1 MVATTKFTSLVGSV
15 TLALIVASSLNAA
28 PVLVKRDDAAA
39 PAGYISVAQPQ
50 MNEQDIYAVG
60 IPDVPAAAPAAGATF
75 AEVIQAA
82 AQAALAKSN
91 QTMNAVNTYDPTPAP
106 AGAAQS
112 QVAPESNVAA
122 APNADAVLAG
132 NPDQGQEFQQVI
144 GNLAGAAQVA
154 EGDAGLK
161 GNPDEGDEYRQ
172 VIAQQMAQLGQ
183 KARRALRNAVWE
195 ARQIPPPLA
204 SAGAPNTAA
213 PSTASVTDAVTD
225 VPDTVTG
232 VTDTATGV
240 TDAATGV
247 TDTATGVTDTATGV
261 TDATTGASDA
271 VTGAT
276 STTAV
281 TDAAGDVPVAAP
293 VPSDYASPPAPSP
306 SSNAAV
312 PGVPAPAVPGVPSA
326 SSVPA
331 APAVPTSGL
340 PTSGVPSVPTSGVP
354 SVPTSGLLT
363 SALPTGALP
372 TGAVPSAPAVPS
384 ASVPA
389 LPGLGGGLKDSD
401 AGATTVN
408 ASSPSASPTGD
419 LTMTVTLP
427 STAMPTSLGDLA
439 NIKANA
445 NANADAI
452 NEWKTMT
459 ILVPAEA
466 FGGSPSRAA
475 SVPAATSTAS
485 ASSASASGTAASS
498 SSSAD
503 DAKVTSTAS
512 AIVAV
517 PTDPIN
523 LSSFS
528 ALKPQA
534 TGVLT
539 IPLTGIIDGTTYSTM
554 LTLTIPGVA
563 TETAKIPVTTTSD
576 KAPATATAKPSI
588 TAAPSK
594 TSSAAES
601 VKTTSS
607 VDPSYIHPDDIPP
620 LLKSSMQATPTSTPN
635 PSSTP
640 TPDGDDEDC
649 EEVDDT
655 DVDVA
660 QPKSL
665 LTKVWDWMSGK
676 PLDERDFED
685 DYQDADFE
693 EYYDAQ
699 E

>member
-15 TLALIVASSLNAA
+15 TLALVVASSLNAA
-28 PVLVKRDDAAA
+28 PVLVRRDDAAA

-50 MNEQDIYAVG
+50 MTEQDIYAVG
-60 IPDVPAAAPAAGATF
+60 IPDAPAATPAGATF
-75 AEVIQAA
+75 AQVIQAA
-82 AQAALAKSN
+82 AEAALAKSN

-106 AGAAQS
+106 AGAAQTQS

-132 NPDQGQEFQQVI
+132 NPDQGQAFQQVI

-154 EGDAGLK
+154 EGDKGLK

-183 KARRALRNAVWE
+183 KARRAMQDAVWE

-204 SAGAPNTAA
+204 SAGAPTAA
-213 PSTASVTDAVTD
+213 PSTASVTDAVGD
-225 VPDTVTG
+225 APDAVTG
-232 VTDTATGV
+232 VTDTATGATSTTAA

-247 TDTATGVTDTATGV
+247 TDTAAGVASTAAG
-261 TDATTGASDA
+261 D
-271 VTGAT
+271 T

-293 VPSDYASPPAPSP
+293 VPSDYASPPAPIP

-312 PGVPAPAVPGVPSA
+312 PGVPAPAVPSLPSA
-326 SSVPA
+326 SSVPS
-331 APAVPTSGL
+331 APAVPTSGLPTSGL
-340 PTSGVPSVPTSGVP
+340 PTSGVPSVPTSGL
-354 SVPTSGLLT
+354 PTS
-363 SALPTGALP
+363 ALP

-408 ASSPSASPTGD
+408 PSSPSASPTGD

-475 SVPAATSTAS
+475 SVSAATSTAV
-485 ASSASASGTAASS
+485 
-498 SSSAD
+498 SSSALASSKVISSTE

-563 TETAKIPVTTTSD
+563 TETAKIPATATASASD
-576 KAPATATAKPSI
+576 KAATATAKPSI

-594 TSSAAES
+594 TSSAPQS

-620 LLKSSMQATPTSTPN
+620 LLKSSMQATPTSAPN
-635 PSSTP
+635 PTSTP
-640 TPDGDDEDC
+640 TADGDDEDC
-649 EEVDDT
+649 E
-655 DVDVA
+655 DVDETDTA

-685 DYQDADFE
+685 DYEDVDFE

>member
-1 MVATTKFTSLVGSV
+1 MVATTKFASLVGSV

-60 IPDVPAAAPAAGATF
+60 IPDAPAAAPAAGATF

-132 NPDQGQEFQQVI
+132 NPDQGQAFQQVI

-204 SAGAPNTAA
+204 SAGAPSTAA

-232 VTDTATGV
+232 VTDTATS
-240 TDAATGV
+240 
-247 TDTATGVTDTATGV
+247 V
-261 TDATTGASDA
+261 TDATTGATDA
-271 VTGAT
+271 ATGAT
-276 STTAV
+276 GTTAV

-354 SVPTSGLLT
+354 SVPTSAYPRVRCRQERFPR
-363 SALPTGALP
+363 ALYPVHQLCP
-372 TGAVPSAPAVPS
+372 LRLFPPFP
-384 ASVPA
+384 
-389 LPGLGGGLKDSD
+389 
-401 AGATTVN
+401 
-408 ASSPSASPTGD
+408 
-419 LTMTVTLP
+419 
-427 STAMPTSLGDLA
+427 
-439 NIKANA
+439 
-445 NANADAI
+445 
-452 NEWKTMT
+452 
-459 ILVPAEA
+459 
-466 FGGSPSRAA
+466 
-475 SVPAATSTAS
+475 AS
-485 ASSASASGTAASS
+485 A
-498 SSSAD
+498 AD
-503 DAKVTSTAS
+503 
-512 AIVAV
+512 
-517 PTDPIN
+517 
-523 LSSFS
+523 
-528 ALKPQA
+528 
-534 TGVLT
+534 
-539 IPLTGIIDGTTYSTM
+539 
-554 LTLTIPGVA
+554 
-563 TETAKIPVTTTSD
+563 
-576 KAPATATAKPSI
+576 
-588 TAAPSK
+588 
-594 TSSAAES
+594 
-601 VKTTSS
+601 
-607 VDPSYIHPDDIPP
+607 
-620 LLKSSMQATPTSTPN
+620 
-635 PSSTP
+635 
-640 TPDGDDEDC
+640 
-649 EEVDDT
+649 
-655 DVDVA
+655 
-660 QPKSL
+660 
-665 LTKVWDWMSGK
+665 
-676 PLDERDFED
+676 
-685 DYQDADFE
+685 
-693 EYYDAQ
+693 
-699 E
+699 